1 MSADLSTEPTMEE
14 ENFFSGLKKK
24 KKSGT
29 KKVLLDDEPTP
40 APPAPAAAAED
51 DEPAAED
58 EDNMFGDLKKKY
70 VLSCRSWS
78 GKSQCFWVG
87 RTELGLT
94 TMTSPFC
101 VVLTTSSRKK
111 KKAAPVDL
119 LGNVSR
125 FILCYI
131 TLLGASADFS
141 ELLLAFCPSLPC
153 NP

>member
-94 TMTSPFC
+94 TMTSPFWC
-101 VVLTTSSRKK
+101 RPYHLLQEEEEGCPRRPARKRESLYS
-111 KKAAPVDL
+111 L
-119 LGNVSR
+119 LHYVAW
-125 FILCYI
+125 C
-131 TLLGASADFS
+131 
-141 ELLLAFCPSLPC
+141 FC
-153 NP
+153 